1 MHKIREMEENKLNMD
16 DIFSDAPIIDIE
28 QEAAH
33 LFDDGEE
40 IEEVKGDEPKSEEGK
55 DEPKEEKPDETDN
68 DSLESVVGDKGQ
80 EDSKDTDDK
89 SGDNDDD
96 PSPNIFSSLAALL
109 KEKELL
115 SSPDSEIETEED
127 FVNAFRKQIE
137 SSEYADLTDKQK
149 EYLQALREGIP
160 EEEVKQHLTNV
171 EQLNSITEDVI
182 TEDANLRQRLIYND
196 LLNKGFTEEKA
207 AKHVQRSVQMEAD
220 LEDAKEALESIKQ
233 YNEAQFNKQKE
244 TLAQQKER
252 KQKEEEQRNKRIKEK
267 IKSTEEIIKG
277 YKISD
282 GVKEKIENNMFKIVN
297 TNEDGVEEN
306 SLMKYAREN
315 KEDFDLKLY
324 YLFTITNGFQDFS
337 SIEKT
342 KNTKI
347 LSDLERAMK
356 SSTKIKDPSAPAYL
370 QDPES
375 YDVEILGHDIVDDW
389 S

>member
-1 MHKIREMEENKLNMD
+1 MGEEKKLNMD
-16 DIFSDAPIIDIE
+16 DIFGDAPVVDIE
-28 QEAAH
+28 QDAAH
-33 LFDDGEE
+33 LFEDEVE
-40 IEEVKGDEPKSEEGK
+40 IEDLKGGDKPEGDESGNTDPQPKEGK
-55 DEPKEEKPDETDN
+55 QPDETDE

-80 EDSKDTDDK
+80 EDVKDTDNK

-109 KEKELL
+109 KEKNLL

-127 FVNAFRKQIE
+127 FVNAFKKQIE
-137 SSEYADLTDKQK
+137 SSEYSDLTDRQK
-149 EYLQALREGIP
+149 EYLKALREGIP
-160 EEEVKQHLTNV
+160 EEDVKQHISNV

-182 TEDANLRQRLIYND
+182 KEDANLRQRLIYND
-196 LLNKGFTEEKA
+196 LLNKGFSEEKA
-207 AKHVQRSVQMEAD
+207 AKHVQRSVQMEED
-220 LEDAKEALESIKQ
+220 LEDAKDALESIKQ
-233 YNEAQFNKQKE
+233 YNQAQFDKQKE
-244 TLAQQKER
+244 TLAQKKER
-252 KQKEEEQRNKRIKEK
+252 EAKEQEQRVKRIKDK

-282 GVKEKIENNMFKIVN
+282 NVKEKIEQNMFKIVGK
-297 TNEDGVEEN
+297 NENGVEEN

-315 KEDFDLKLY
+315 KDDFDLKLY

-356 SSTKIKDPSAPAYL
+356 SSTKIKDPSTPTYL

-375 YDVEILGHDIVDDW
+375 YIDIQGHEFEDNWDL
-389 S
+389 